1 MFSESENVL
10 FSPCGLIGV
19 GGGGGVGVFWK
30 LQEGAWKKSRK
41 VCWLNMTKYI
51 NLFLSI
57 LSLF

>member
-1 MFSESENVL
+1 MFSESENVWSVL
-10 FSPCGLIGV
+10 VVYI
-19 GGGGGVGVFWK
+19 GGVGVFWK
-30 LQEGAWKKSRK
+30 LQE

>member
-1 MFSESENVL
+1 MFSESENVFGQSL
-10 FSPCGLIGV
+10 WSTL
-19 GGGGGVGVFWK
+19 GGGGGGGGFWK

>member
-1 MFSESENVL
+1 MFSESENVFGQSL
-10 FSPCGLIGV
+10 WSTL
-19 GGGGGVGVFWK
+19 GGGDFWK

-41 VCWLNMTKYI
+41 VCWLIMTKYI

>member
-10 FSPCGLIGV
+10 ISPCGLIR
-19 GGGGGVGVFWK
+19 GGGVVWK

-41 VCWLNMTKYI
+41 VCWLNMTKFI

>member
-10 FSPCGLIGV
+10 VSPCGLIG
-19 GGGGGVGVFWK
+19 GGGVFWK

-57 LSLF
+57 LLYFNVIF